1 MPFNGLLDGA
11 LGRRGEE
18 VTVSGRGQ
26 AAGTTGV
33 TVGHLLVELLAGQS
47 DLVRVDDDD
56 VVAHV
61 HVRGERRLVLPTE
74 EGSGLSCQA
83 TEDDVGGVNDVPLLV
98 RVPRLG

>member
-1 MPFNGLLDGA
+1 MA
-11 LGRRGEE
+11 
-18 VTVSGRGQ
+18 
-26 AAGTTGV
+26 
-33 TVGHLLVELLAGQS
+33 VGHLLVELLAGEGN
-47 DLVRVDDDD
+47 LVRVDDDD

-74 EGSGLSCQA
+74 EGSGLGCQA